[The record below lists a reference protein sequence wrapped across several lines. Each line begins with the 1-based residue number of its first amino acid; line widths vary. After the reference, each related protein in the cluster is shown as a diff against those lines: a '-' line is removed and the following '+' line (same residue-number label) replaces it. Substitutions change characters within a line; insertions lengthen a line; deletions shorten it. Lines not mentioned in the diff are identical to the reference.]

1 MSCLEA
7 ISCKL
12 YHLGIGTAAAVRTIS
27 RVNEARPH
35 KMYERLAYQLILE
48 AKQIYMDKSENDIW
62 LQVLSLHWM
71 SLQHSILFQD
81 QLHHQL
87 HQLENS

>member
-12 YHLGIGTAAAVRTIS
+12 YHLGIGTAAAIRTIS
-27 RVNEARPH
+27 KVNEARPH
-35 KMYERLAYQLILE
+35 KMYERIAYQLILE
-48 AKQIYMDKSENDIW
+48 AKQIYIDKSENDIW

-71 SLQHSILFQD
+71 PLQSICV
-81 QLHHQL
+81 
-87 HQLENS
+87 